1 MRVAWAVGL
10 AVGGLLAGGCGSF
23 ASGASA
29 PSAVGD
35 ASGVDM
41 CSILTEAE
49 LSGLGIEL
57 DTRKPVDMLGL
68 IGCQWVGEPITLRL
82 ERNEDTVAEYAAR
95 RDDPAFVTFA
105 ENTVNGRAGVQF
117 GVSNSGQDCVQLM
130 DGGPVSL
137 AVSVAAASSLG
148 PPIDPCAEA
157 LRIAQLIE
165 TRLPKA
171 GT

>member
-1 MRVAWAVGL
+1 MRVVWAVGL
-10 AVGGLLAGGCGSF
+10 AAVGLLAGGCGSF
-23 ASGASA
+23 ASGAPTA
-29 PSAVGD
+29 PAVAD

-41 CSILTEAE
+41 CTILTEAE

-57 DTRKPVDMLGL
+57 DTRRPVDMLGL

-82 ERNEDTVAEYAAR
+82 ERNEDTVAEYVDR

-105 ENTVNGRAGVQF
+105 ENMVNGRAGVHF

-137 AVSVAAASSLG
+137 AVGVAAASSLG